1 MSKSPH
7 KEAISRVSKIYKMP
21 VEMLQDTLEN
31 IANEYPSAFCKAID
45 KTISFEQKAEGLSHV
60 TLAHALPDLMRLVM
74 SGKKVEA
81 IKFLRESTTPH
92 FGLKEAKDIVD
103 EIVSVVSFRNPS

>member
-7 KEAISRVSKIYKMP
+7 KDAIRRVSKIYKMP

-31 IANEYPSAFCKAID
+31 IANEHPSAFCKAID
-45 KTISFEQKAEGLSHV
+45 KTISFEQKAECLNHKS
-60 TLAHALPDLMRLVM
+60 LAHVLPDLMRLVM
-74 SGKKVEA
+74 SGKKIEA

-92 FGLKEAKDIVD
+92 LGLKEAKDIVD